1 MNPLQLVGA
10 IVVLVSTQMIM
21 LIYTKRAT
29 GAARLP
35 LLLCFAQFLT
45 STVLA
50 GAYKALRSTPRFA
63 LPWAPRSLWRVLG
76 ALSAVWTGGFVL
88 FNASASLM
96 SPGFVNMVRCMEPLA
111 TVAVGAAMGARY
123 SGSVLLTL
131 LPVCGG
137 VMLACG
143 AGGALSVPG
152 VLLALASNVS
162 FSGRP
167 FFVQRLKALQ
177 QASAAADDDDDNGNG
192 NNSNGNGKLDK
203 TAEFFNVTF
212 ASILMLPAAMVL
224 LEGPVDVMA
233 PALQRLAREGRLGT
247 FVCDVALS
255 SLFFFLYQLSQMV
268 IMSRLP
274 PLAFSVLTPVVKSF
288 MIVGCALVFG
298 DTFTAWSALGVGV
311 SASGGY
317 LFSRAMAAEK
327 KRAAEAAAKQQ

>member
-1 MNPLQLVGA
+1 MNPLQLIGA
-10 IVVLVSTQMIM
+10 IVVLVSTQMVM

-29 GAARLP
+29 SAARLP

-96 SPGFVNMVRCMEPLA
+96 SPGLVNMVRCMEPLA

-143 AGGALSVPG
+143 AGGALSVTG

-177 QASAAADDDDDNGNG
+177 QASAAD
-192 NNSNGNGKLDK
+192 GNGKLDK

-224 LEGPVDVMA
+224 LEGPADVMA
-233 PALQRLAREGRLGT
+233 PALQRLAQERRLGT
-247 FVCDVALS
+247 FVCDMALS

-317 LFSRAMAAEK
+317 LFSRAMTAEK
-327 KRAAEAAAKQQ
+327 KWAAEAVAKQQ

>member
-1 MNPLQLVGA
+1 MIPLQLIGA
-10 IVVLVSTQMIM
+10 IVVLVSTQMVM

-177 QASAAADDDDDNGNG
+177 AVSADD
-192 NNSNGNGKLDK
+192 KQLDK

-224 LEGPVDVMA
+224 LEGPADVMA

-327 KRAAEAAAKQQ
+327 KLAAEAAAKQQ